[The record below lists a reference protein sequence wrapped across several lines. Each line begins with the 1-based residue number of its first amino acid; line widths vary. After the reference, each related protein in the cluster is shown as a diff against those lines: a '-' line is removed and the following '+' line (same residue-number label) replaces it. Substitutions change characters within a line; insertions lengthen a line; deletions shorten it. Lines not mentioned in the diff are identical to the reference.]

1 MKIRFLAGIGLL
13 LSMLGGCNKD
23 TVSGN
28 SDEGELLVNLSAD
41 VEVTEEQRIETKT
54 SSSAGTNID
63 EYAILITRAGEPYA
77 GFDTYKDLPENRKIR
92 LNQGDYSLKAYWGQ
106 DDAASWSP
114 YFEGNSD
121 FSIIRTETTSVDV
134 TCKPANVEISVL
146 YTDSFKEAFKQFVA
160 YRTEITTDL
169 TKTPWVFSSA
179 ETRSGYF
186 KTSPFVVTVV
196 FTKATGE
203 AVYYSFPKIEEGV
216 AAGNHYIISL
226 RGKGVGDPEAGL
238 SIEIDET
245 TNDVSETY
253 EIEYSDVFKDVPSVQ
268 YSFNNQ
274 IPYELVVK
282 QPVKTDML
290 MAYVKSEAGL
300 DDVRIR
306 SVDALF
312 ADNGLPE
319 IVSLKAAETDAAL
332 AAKLKA
338 AGFEW
343 DGLSEGAVSGKLIF
357 TGILSNLDLTEG
369 SDREEHAFSVEVV
382 DRIGQTSVS
391 EFAVATKRPV
401 FVPSVTQG
409 QLWAR
414 YAYVKPLSQE
424 HITEGDFDRMRD
436 ELVYEYSSDQAD
448 WTAYRPAESGFTE
461 IEGLEPNT
469 VYYWRVRYREYV
481 SPVVEF
487 KTEQEA
493 VLPNG
498 NMEQW
503 TQDAVILD
511 YSGVQYCT
519 WSPFILSQEPAF
531 WGSNDPQTAQGSSD
545 WCYRRFS
552 STQRSVDKNNGT
564 YAARL
569 LTVGW
574 GSGNTW
580 VAGSGYVLNNVSPGK
595 LIAGEI
601 GSDGSVK
608 IRGREF
614 SSRPLALTYY
624 YKYLPFNGRK
634 YRVNV
639 TVEHRTGD
647 QTIEIGR
654 SEAYTNGDRVESYVL
669 HRLPI
674 TYDPQ
679 YLDLPATHIYIEF
692 ATAEA
697 DNLGRSDVD
706 RMWRE
711 AGMFAGYK
719 DSSHEGSNLYLDDI
733 ALEYVKQ

>member
-1 MKIRFLAGIGLL
+1 MRIKIQFLTGIGLWL
-13 LSMLGGCNKD
+13 AVLGGCTKD

-28 SDEGELLVNLSAD
+28 SDEGELLVNLLAD
-41 VEVTEEQRIETKT
+41 VRVTEEHQVETKS
-54 SSSAGTNID
+54 SSSAGTDID
-63 EYAILITRAGEPYA
+63 EYAILITQNGEPYA
-77 GFDTYKDLPENRKIR
+77 GFDTYKDLPENKKIR
-92 LNQGDYSLKAYWGQ
+92 LNQGDYSLKAYWGK
-106 DDAASWSP
+106 DEAASWSP

-134 TCKPANVEISVL
+134 VCKPANVEISIL

-160 YRTEITTDL
+160 YRTEVTTDL
-169 TKTPWVFSSA
+169 TKTPWVFSSE

-216 AAGNHYIISL
+216 AAGNHYVISL

-238 SIEIDET
+238 SIEVDET

-253 EIEYSDVFKDVPSVQ
+253 EIEYGDVFKNVPSVQ

-300 DDVRIR
+300 GDVRIK
-306 SVDALF
+306 SADALF

-319 IVSLKAAETDAAL
+319 TVSLKAAETDAAL
-332 AAKLKA
+332 AAKLKNI
-338 AGFEW
+338 GFEW
-343 DGLSEGAVSGKLIF
+343 DGLSEGTVSGKLVF
-357 TGILSNLDLTEG
+357 TGLLSNLDLTAG
-369 SDREEHAFSVEVV
+369 SDREEHVFSVEVV

-391 EFAVATKRPV
+391 DFTIVTKRPV

-424 HITEGDFDRMRD
+424 HITEGDFDRMRN

-448 WTAYRPAESGFTE
+448 WTAYRPEETGFTE
-461 IEGLEPNT
+461 IAGLNPNT
-469 VYYWRVRYREYV
+469 TYYWRVRYQEYV

-487 KTEQEA
+487 KTEPEA
-493 VLPNG
+493 ALPNG

-503 TQDAVILD
+503 TNFSTINSYDGEEFCD
-511 YSGVQYCT
+511 WRPYSST
-519 WSPFILSQEPAF
+519 EAIF
-531 WGSNDPQTAQGSSD
+531 WGTNNPLTAQDDKSALYKRIGS
-545 WCYRRFS
+545 
-552 STQRSVDKNNGT
+552 TVRSEGVSG
-564 YAARL
+564 YGARL

-574 GSGNTW
+574 GSGNT
-580 VAGSGYVLNNVSPGK
+580 YVLGSIGACVVKNISPGK
-595 LIAGEI
+595 LIVGEI
-601 GSDGSVK
+601 DASGN
-608 IRGREF
+608 IIERGRAF
-614 SSRPLALTYY
+614 SSRPLSLTYQ
-624 YKYLPFNGRK
+624 YKYEPYHGRK
-634 YRVNV
+634 YRVKV
-639 TVEHRTGD
+639 VVENRD
-647 QTIEIGR
+647 DNQTIVLGQAE
-654 SEAYTNGDRVESYVL
+654 YTNGDQQTTYTE

-674 TYDPQ
+674 IYDAE
-679 YLDLPATHIYIEF
+679 YLDLSATHIYIEF
-692 ATAEA
+692 ATAE
-697 DNLGRSDVD
+697 VD
-706 RMWRE
+706 D
-711 AGMFAGYK
+711 GLSK
-719 DSSHEGSNLYLDDI
+719 DDLQKMQRTIWDYNKNSFEGSNLYLDDI
-733 ALEYVKQ
+733 ALEYMKQ

>member
-343 DGLSEGAVSGKLIF
+343 DGLSEGAVSGKLI
-357 TGILSNLDLTEG
+357 L
-369 SDREEHAFSVEVV
+369 
-382 DRIGQTSVS
+382 
-391 EFAVATKRPV
+391 P
-401 FVPSVTQG
+401 
-409 QLWAR
+409 
-414 YAYVKPLSQE
+414 
-424 HITEGDFDRMRD
+424 
-436 ELVYEYSSDQAD
+436 EY
-448 WTAYRPAESGFTE
+448 
-461 IEGLEPNT
+461 
-469 VYYWRVRYREYV
+469 
-481 SPVVEF
+481 
-487 KTEQEA
+487 
-493 VLPNG
+493 
-498 NMEQW
+498 
-503 TQDAVILD
+503 
-511 YSGVQYCT
+511 C
-519 WSPFILSQEPAF
+519 
-531 WGSNDPQTAQGSSD
+531 
-545 WCYRRFS
+545 
-552 STQRSVDKNNGT
+552 
-564 YAARL
+564 
-569 LTVGW
+569 
-574 GSGNTW
+574 
-580 VAGSGYVLNNVSPGK
+580 
-595 LIAGEI
+595 
-601 GSDGSVK
+601 
-608 IRGREF
+608 
-614 SSRPLALTYY
+614 
-624 YKYLPFNGRK
+624 
-634 YRVNV
+634 
-639 TVEHRTGD
+639 
-647 QTIEIGR
+647 
-654 SEAYTNGDRVESYVL
+654 
-669 HRLPI
+669 PI
-674 TYDPQ
+674 W
-679 YLDLPATHIYIEF
+679 I
-692 ATAEA
+692 
-697 DNLGRSDVD
+697 
-706 RMWRE
+706 
-711 AGMFAGYK
+711 
-719 DSSHEGSNLYLDDI
+719 
-733 ALEYVKQ
+733 